1 MIPLIL
7 SAYCYTALNIH
18 PLITLSVWY
27 VVPLITEV
35 MIFDTWRRQK

>member
-27 VVPLITEV
+27 IVPLISDV
-35 MIFDTWRRQK
+35 LIFDIWRRQK